1 MSVVEKLKKE
11 GVRVELDDRQ
21 EKIGYKIREAQ
32 LQKTPYML
40 IIGEKEVENSAV
52 GIRTRKEGDVG
63 QMALENFV
71 AKIKE
76 EINTYAR

>member
-1 MSVVEKLKKE
+1 M
-11 GVRVELDDRQ
+11 
-21 EKIGYKIREAQ
+21 
-32 LQKTPYML
+32 
-40 IIGEKEVENSAV
+40 ENSAV
-52 GIRTRKEGDVG
+52 GVRTRKEGDVG

>member
-1 MSVVEKLKKE
+1 
-11 GVRVELDDRQ
+11 
-21 EKIGYKIREAQ
+21 
-32 LQKTPYML
+32 ML